1 VIGPLLT
8 GGTVGLGVALVGYGL
23 YPPRP
28 ALAEVIERLRRPPTA
43 PATGRRRAY
52 TALANP
58 LTALGL
64 PRERVRADLA
74 VVDKDPVQHLAEQA
88 AATLLGLLV
97 IPAAAALAG
106 IGGQIPLWLA
116 LIGAA
121 IGFRWAD
128 TTLHTQAEKRR
139 GQLRT
144 TLSAMLDLLTISLAG
159 GSGLEQALDDA
170 SGICTGWA
178 ANRLR
183 QVLTTARLLRQPPW
197 PALGQLGADTGVTEL
212 QELGATMALA
222 GSEGARIRASLAA
235 RAAAMRATATAEME
249 TTAEKASG
257 RMSLPLLLL
266 GIAYLIFLLYPPIA
280 SIGARL

>member
-1 VIGPLLT
+1 MIGPLAAGAAT
-8 GGTVGLGVALVGYGL
+8 GLGVALIAYGL

-28 ALAEVIERLRRPPTA
+28 ALADVVEQLRRPPTA
-43 PATGRRRAY
+43 PPTGRRRVYA
-52 TALANP
+52 ALANP
-58 LTALGL
+58 LASLGL
-64 PRERVRADLA
+64 PRERVGKDLA
-74 VVDKDPVQHLAEQA
+74 VLDRDPVQHLAEQT

-97 IPAAAALAG
+97 IPAAVAMAG
-106 IGGQIPLWLA
+106 IRGQIPLWLA
-116 LIGAA
+116 LIGGAM
-121 IGFRWAD
+121 GFRWAD
-128 TTLHTQAEKRR
+128 TNLHAQAEKRR
-139 GQLRT
+139 AQLRT

-159 GSGLEQALDDA
+159 GAGLEQALDDA

-178 ANRLR
+178 AARLR
-183 QVLTTARLLRQPPW
+183 HVLSTARLLRQPPW
-197 PALGQLGADTGVTEL
+197 GALGQLGADTGVTEL

-235 RAAAMRATATAEME
+235 RAAAMRAAATADME

-280 SIGARL
+280 AIGSRL